1 MEPQKIPNSQSKLKW
16 GKQSWKNQTPWIQTT
31 LQIYNDQHRML
42 LAQHQKY
49 TSMEQKRA
57 RKYIHHGQL
66 INKKDEYTT
75 EKRQFFK

>member
-16 GKQSWKNQTPWIQTT
+16 GKQSWKNQTPWIQTI
-31 LQIYNDQHRML
+31 LQSYNDQNSML
-42 LAQHQKY
+42 LAQNQKY